1 MGSAVAAVTFN
12 DKNNFLVQVMTGE
25 EVGNHHVTLQLSDK
39 ELEARGRQRK
49 EIQLKC
55 PGEVALHFKMLLN
68 THHGGGIRRM
78 GHVESFCNKKTSF
91 CVHARPFALQLK
103 NKGEKLCVGMA
114 IWMKGHKELSKE
126 ANVLQQKDAETVVKE
141 FFECIAS
148 AELFS
153 EVGNHTLH
161 TLKTATDHDC
171 SPFMFKCCGQA
182 GSGGL
187 RRTGAKESLSQTW
200 THT

>member
-1 MGSAVAAVTFN
+1 
-12 DKNNFLVQVMTGE
+12 
-25 EVGNHHVTLQLSDK
+25 
-39 ELEARGRQRK
+39 
-49 EIQLKC
+49 
-55 PGEVALHFKMLLN
+55 
-68 THHGGGIRRM
+68 M

-161 TLKTATDHDC
+161 TLKQQQITTAHHSC
-171 SPFMFKCCGQA
+171 SSVVARQVLVVFDGQGPRNPCHKRGHTHEEGRFAHCGHCDKKW
-182 GSGGL
+182 
-187 RRTGAKESLSQTW
+187 TSL
-200 THT
+200 